1 MQNVKMGGQSPLSI
15 FLKGNDDLT
24 GSLLSADEGGRARRG
39 LRDLVQEKYRD
50 AIRID
55 LTHEPWEEIAAG
67 DGGLFAGEP
76 DVVVFSLMPFLER
89 PGRNGFKDAAAFKES
104 FLRLIR
110 SVKERLD
117 AHVIVYNC
125 SSYDPGDQTHNFY
138 GRGETLSLRIQRFNR
153 ALMEISAR
161 EGISI
166 IDVDRLIAGLAGE
179 RHVAAPLSYSAE
191 TYQAMGLEFLRVLE
205 DIGFFENRPLVR
217 QIGRKED

>member
-1 MQNVKMGGQSPLSI
+1 MGGKSPLRI
-15 FLKGNDDLT
+15 FLKGNDDLA

-39 LRDLVQEKYRD
+39 LRDLIQEKYGE

-55 LTHEPWEEIAAG
+55 LMHEPWEDTGAA
-67 DGGLFAGEP
+67 DGRLFAAEP
-76 DVVVFSLMPFLER
+76 DVVVLSLQPFLER
-89 PGRNGFKDAAAFKES
+89 PGLNGFEGAGGLKES
-104 FLRLIR
+104 FLRIIA

-125 SSYDPGDQTHNFY
+125 SSYDPADLTHNFY
-138 GRGETLSLRIQRFNR
+138 GREETLTLRIQKYNM

-179 RHVAAPLSYSAE
+179 RHVVAPLRYSAE

-205 DIGFFENRPLVR
+205 DIGFFENRPLIR